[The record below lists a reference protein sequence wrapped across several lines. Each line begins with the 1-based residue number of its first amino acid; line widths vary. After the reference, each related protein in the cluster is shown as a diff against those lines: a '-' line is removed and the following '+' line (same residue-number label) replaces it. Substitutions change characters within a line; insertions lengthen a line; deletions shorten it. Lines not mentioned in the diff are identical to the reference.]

1 MMIMDYEKQI
11 EKHLKDSGGIITSLY
26 CRENGIPTVYLS
38 RLVEKGVLHR
48 VDSGI
53 YLTKNGNYDEFYFFQ
68 YKYSNSVFSYE
79 TALYLL
85 GFTDKI
91 IQVKDVT
98 VSSNYKFNKPPVGVR
113 IHYVKKDWLNL
124 GVIVVKTTYG
134 NSVRAYSYE
143 RTVCDFILQKENM
156 DPESYVKLLRGY
168 SSYKHKNVH
177 MLYQIASKMK
187 IATEVRDIMEVLL

>member
-1 MMIMDYEKQI
+1 MIMDYEKQI